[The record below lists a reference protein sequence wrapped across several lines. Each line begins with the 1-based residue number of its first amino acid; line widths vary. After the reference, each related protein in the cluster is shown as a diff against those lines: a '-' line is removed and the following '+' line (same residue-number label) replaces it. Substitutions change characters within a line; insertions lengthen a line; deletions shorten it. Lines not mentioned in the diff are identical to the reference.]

1 MTGVCIAWRT
11 LMTAGIPIS
20 RAVTA
25 PCDRGPLHR
34 MAAERTRTLPFPF
47 WVVLAVVYGS
57 RSAWRTVARIRHRV
71 MGLMG
76 DSTKPRE
83 R

>member
-1 MTGVCIAWRT
+1 MPVIFSHAQGPEALATQARVAAWT
-11 LMTAGIPIS
+11 KT
-20 RAVTA
+20 
-25 PCDRGPLHR
+25 PLHR
-34 MAAERTRTLPFPF
+34 TAAERTRMQPSPF
-47 WVVLAVVYGS
+47 WLVLAVVYGS
-57 RSAWRTVARIRHRV
+57 RSAWRTVASIRHRV